1 MIEGRFFE
9 IEYDELY
16 YICDKEK
23 ITLTYEKILD
33 SYKGEEF
40 AEEMAKDDYLE
51 HALEQSLTGDEIIK
65 ELNKAV
71 ELESELKRV
80 LIEMGKYYKECLD
93 EQEGIIL
100 GNAPYERLTV
110 ITDLLINF
118 GYGELIDEYGLNK
131 EDDADAD

>member
-93 EQEGIIL
+93 EQDGIVL
-100 GNAPYERLTV
+100 GNAPAERLTV

-118 GYGELIDEYGLNK
+118 GYCELIDEYGFNE
-131 EDDADAD
+131 EDDGDAD

>member
-23 ITLTYEKILD
+23 ITPTYEKILD

-71 ELESELKRV
+71 ELKSELKRV

-93 EQEGIIL
+93 EQEGIVL
-100 GNAPYERLTV
+100 GNAPAERLTV
-110 ITDLLINF
+110 IIDLLINF
-118 GYGELIDEYGLNK
+118 GYAELIDEYELNK
-131 EDDADAD
+131 EDDGDAD